1 MKKILLF
8 IIIFSA
14 FFLSRNFCAFA
25 KNVEEISIDQ
35 KIGQM
40 IMTGFH
46 GTKSSD
52 KDVKKLLKYIKK
64 GQITGVLLLKY
75 NVENPEQLK
84 QLVKTLKSA
93 EKNGLPLLIAVD
105 EEGGKVQR
113 LSSSNGF
120 MDFLSAKNIAQNKTP
135 RQARGIYA
143 DMAEMLKETGINL
156 NLAPCVDVD
165 NPNSPAIGKKERS
178 LSNDS
183 EKIVVYSEQFIDA
196 HNEKQVLTALKHFPG
211 HGNALS
217 DTHLDFTDIT
227 NTWRESELT
236 PYLELIK
243 KNKANIIMSAHVFN
257 NNIDEKYPAS
267 LSYKFIQE
275 KLRNDLGFSG
285 TVITD
290 DLQMGAVSK
299 NYGFEETIINAVN
312 SGSDILLFANYFK
325 PDIKMP
331 VKVKKIILKAVRQ
344 NKIKK
349 ERIEES
355 YNRIKLLK
363 ESI

>member
-1 MKKILLF
+1 M
-8 IIIFSA
+8 FSQ
-14 FFLSRNFCAFA
+14 NVHAFA
-25 KNVEEISIDQ
+25 KNSTEISFDK

-40 IMTGFH
+40 IMTGFQ

-75 NVENPEQLK
+75 NIENPNQLK
-84 QLVKTLKSA
+84 VLVSQLKTA
-93 EKNGLPLLIAVD
+93 ADDNLPLLIAVD

-120 MDFLSAKNIAQNKTP
+120 HDFPSAKVIAQNNTP
-135 RQARGIYA
+135 QQAREIYS

-156 NLAPCVDVD
+156 NLAPCVDID

-178 LSNDS
+178 FSDDTA
-183 EKIVVYSEQFIDA
+183 KIVNYSEQFIDA
-196 HNEKQVLTALKHFPG
+196 HNEKHVLTALKHFPG
-211 HGNALS
+211 HGSALA
-217 DTHLDFTDIT
+217 DTHLDFTNVT
-227 NTWRESELT
+227 NTWNERELEPYSEL
-236 PYLELIK
+236 IN
-243 KNKANIIMSAHVFN
+243 KNKASVIMSAHVFN
-257 NNIDEKYPAS
+257 KNIDDKYPAS
-267 LSYKFIQE
+267 LSYEFVQKI
-275 KLRNDLGFSG
+275 LREQLGFSG

-325 PDIKMP
+325 PDVKIP
-331 VKVKKIILKAVRQ
+331 VKVKNIILKAVKN

-355 YNRIKLLK
+355 YRRIKSLK
-363 ESI
+363 EALNGYNNN